1 MAFFG
6 IGKKTPKAGKEP
18 AAPVALDDGAMEF
31 GDAAPMVVTPAKKG
45 RFGFGG
51 GKSGGNSGG
60 KSGGKIAGAQ
70 KAAKTKASAA
80 KPKSKGAS
88 GELNIYT
95 GILAAAVVAL
105 AAGCLFVAMDNLS
118 GVVGTNDEGNP
129 FAVISSR

>member
-6 IGKKTPKAGKEP
+6 IGKKTPNAGKTP
-18 AAPVALDDGAMEF
+18 AALVAQDDGAMEL
-31 GDAAPMVVTPAKKG
+31 GDAVPVAVASAKKG
-45 RFGFGG
+45 RFGFGAGTG
-51 GKSGGNSGG
+51 GKL
-60 KSGGKIAGAQ
+60 AGAQ

-105 AAGCLFVAMDNLS
+105 AAGCVFIAMDNLS

>member
-6 IGKKTPKAGKEP
+6 IGKKTPKAGKTPAALVAQDDGATELGD
-18 AAPVALDDGAMEF
+18 AAPVAVAS
-31 GDAAPMVVTPAKKG
+31 AKKG

-51 GKSGGNSGG
+51 GKSGG
-60 KSGGKIAGAQ
+60 KLAGAQ

-105 AAGCLFVAMDNLS
+105 AAGCVFIAMDNLS
-118 GVVGTNDEGNP
+118 GVLGTNDEGNP

>member
-18 AAPVALDDGAMEF
+18 AAPVAQDDGAMEF
-31 GDAAPMVVTPAKKG
+31 GDAAPIVATPAKKG

-51 GKSGGNSGG
+51 GKSGG

-105 AAGCLFVAMDNLS
+105 AAGCVFIALDNLS
-118 GVVGTNDEGNP
+118 GVVGTNNEGNP

>member
-6 IGKKTPKAGKEP
+6 IGKKTPKAGKES
-18 AAPVALDDGAMEF
+18 AAPVAQDDGAMEF
-31 GDAAPMVVTPAKKG
+31 GDAAPIVATPAKTG

-51 GKSGGNSGG
+51 GKSGG

-105 AAGCLFVAMDNLS
+105 AAGCVFIALDNLS

>member
-51 GKSGGNSGG
+51 GKSGG
-60 KSGGKIAGAQ
+60 KSGGKLAGAQ

-105 AAGCLFVAMDNLS
+105 AAGCVFIYMDNLS
-118 GVVGTNDEGNP
+118 GVFGTKDEGNP

>member
-18 AAPVALDDGAMEF
+18 AAPVAQDDGAMEF
-31 GDAAPMVVTPAKKG
+31 GEAAPIVVTPAKKG

-51 GKSGGNSGG
+51 GKSGG
-60 KSGGKIAGAQ
+60 KLAGAQ
-70 KAAKTKASAA
+70 KAAKTKTKASVA
-80 KPKSKGAS
+80 KPKSKAAS

-105 AAGCLFVAMDNLS
+105 AAGCVFVAMDNLS
-118 GVVGTNDEGNP
+118 GVAGTNDEGNP

>member
-6 IGKKTPKAGKEP
+6 IGKKTPKAGNAP
-18 AAPVALDDGAMEF
+18 ADIVAPDDGAMEF
-31 GDAAPMVVTPAKKG
+31 GDAAPVAVTPVKKG
-45 RFGFGG
+45 RFGLGG
-51 GKSGGNSGG
+51 GKSGG
-60 KSGGKIAGAQ
+60 KVAGAQ

-80 KPKSKGAS
+80 NPKSKGAG

-118 GVVGTNDEGNP
+118 GVEGTNDEGNP

>member
-31 GDAAPMVVTPAKKG
+31 GDAAPIVVTPAKKG

-51 GKSGGNSGG
+51 GKSGG

-105 AAGCLFVAMDNLS
+105 AAGCVFIAMDNLS
-118 GVVGTNDEGNP
+118 GVLGTNDEGNP

>member
-1 MAFFG
+1 MAFLG
-6 IGKKTPKAGKEP
+6 IGTKTPKAGKEP
-18 AAPVALDDGAMEF
+18 VAPVEQDDVAMEF
-31 GDAAPMVVTPAKKG
+31 GDAAPIAVTPAKKG

-51 GKSGGNSGG
+51 GKSGG
-60 KSGGKIAGAQ
+60 KLAGAQ
-70 KAAKTKASAA
+70 KPAKTKASAA

>member
-51 GKSGGNSGG
+51 GKSAG

-95 GILAAAVVAL
+95 GILAAAFVAL
-105 AAGCLFVAMDNLS
+105 AAGCVFIAMDNLS
-118 GVVGTNDEGNP
+118 GVLGTNDEGNP

>member
-18 AAPVALDDGAMEF
+18 AAPVTQDDGAMEF
-31 GDAAPMVVTPAKKG
+31 GDVAPIVVTPAKKG
-45 RFGFGG
+45 RFGFAA
-51 GKSGGNSGG
+51 G
-60 KSGGKIAGAQ
+60 KSGGKLAGAQ

-80 KPKSKGAS
+80 KPKSKGAG

-105 AAGCLFVAMDNLS
+105 AAGCVFIALDNLS

>member
-6 IGKKTPKAGKEP
+6 IGKKTPKAGNASAEP
-18 AAPVALDDGAMEF
+18 VESDDGALEI
-31 GDAAPMVVTPAKKG
+31 GDAPPVAVTPAKKG

-51 GKSGGNSGG
+51 GKSAG
-60 KSGGKIAGAQ
+60 KPADAK
-70 KAAKTKASAA
+70 KAAKTKSSAKA
-80 KPKSKGAS
+80 EKPKSKNSG

-105 AAGCLFVAMDNLS
+105 AAGCVFVAMDNLS

>member
-6 IGKKTPKAGKEP
+6 IGKKTPKAGKES
-18 AAPVALDDGAMEF
+18 AAPVAQDDGAMEF
-31 GDAAPMVVTPAKKG
+31 GDAAPIVVTPAKKG

-51 GKSGGNSGG
+51 GKSGG
-60 KSGGKIAGAQ
+60 KLAGAQ

>member
-6 IGKKTPKAGKEP
+6 IGKKTPKAGKTPAALVSQDDGATELGD
-18 AAPVALDDGAMEF
+18 AAPVAVAS
-31 GDAAPMVVTPAKKG
+31 AKKG

-51 GKSGGNSGG
+51 
-60 KSGGKIAGAQ
+60 KSGGKPESSQ
-70 KAAKTKASAA
+70 KAAKTKTKASAA

-105 AAGCLFVAMDNLS
+105 AAGCVFVAMDNLS

>member
-51 GKSGGNSGG
+51 GKSGG

-105 AAGCLFVAMDNLS
+105 AAGCVFVAMDNLS

>member
-6 IGKKTPKAGKEP
+6 IGKKTPKAGKTP
-18 AAPVALDDGAMEF
+18 AALVAQDDGAMEL
-31 GDAAPMVVTPAKKG
+31 GDAAPVAVASAKKS

-51 GKSGGNSGG
+51 KSGG
-60 KSGGKIAGAQ
+60 KSGGKPEGSQ
-70 KAAKTKASAA
+70 KAAKTKTKASAA

-105 AAGCLFVAMDNLS
+105 AAGCVFVAMDNLS

>member
-18 AAPVALDDGAMEF
+18 VAPVAQDDGAMEF
-31 GDAAPMVVTPAKKG
+31 GDAAPIAVTPAKKS

-51 GKSGGNSGG
+51 GKL
-60 KSGGKIAGAQ
+60 AGAQ
-70 KAAKTKASAA
+70 KPAKIKAPAA

-105 AAGCLFVAMDNLS
+105 AAGCVFIALDNLS

>member
-51 GKSGGNSGG
+51 GKSGG

-105 AAGCLFVAMDNLS
+105 AAGCVFIALDNLS
-118 GVVGTNDEGNP
+118 GVVGTNNEGNP